1 MEPTK
6 IQESYTVNGKT
17 FDNRH
22 DAEKYR
28 DELDAKNFDNYPVSS
43 FDEIIY
49 YEIYTRQGECGEY
62 NRCNGSFATAKAA
75 FKEMQKHASDWRSNG
90 SGWMDQ
96 VTIRKKNDKAVTIG
110 RKKIYE
116 ND

>member
-6 IQESYTVNGKT
+6 IQERYIVNGKT
-17 FDNRH
+17 FNNRH

-28 DELDAKNFDNYPVSS
+28 DEIDAKNFVNYPVSS
-43 FDEIIY
+43 FDKIIY
-49 YEIYTRQGECGEY
+49 YEIFTHHGERFNEHD
-62 NRCNGSFATAKAA
+62 RCNGSFTNAKTA

-96 VTIRKKNDKAVTIG
+96 ITIKK
-110 RKKIYE
+110 RR
-116 ND
+116 

>member
-28 DELDAKNFDNYPVSS
+28 DELDAMNLK
-43 FDEIIY
+43 
-49 YEIYTRQGECGEY
+49 
-62 NRCNGSFATAKAA
+62 
-75 FKEMQKHASDWRSNG
+75 
-90 SGWMDQ
+90 
-96 VTIRKKNDKAVTIG
+96 RKD
-110 RKKIYE
+110 
-116 ND
+116 